1 MNVWGNFSEFHSR
14 NNLIGEIVADE
25 ILINLFDTNKIKF
38 LTKLNYG
45 NIQQQK
51 INFWNDRS
59 L

>member
-38 LTKLNYG
+38 LTKLN
-45 NIQQQK
+45 
-51 INFWNDRS
+51 
-59 L
+59 

>member
-1 MNVWGNFSEFHSR
+1 MVSGNFSEFHSR